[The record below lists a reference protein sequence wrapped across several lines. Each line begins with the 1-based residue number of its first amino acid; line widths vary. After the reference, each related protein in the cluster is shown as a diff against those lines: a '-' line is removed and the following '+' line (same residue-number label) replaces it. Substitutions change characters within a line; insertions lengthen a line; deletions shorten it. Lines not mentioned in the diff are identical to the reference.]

1 VASSSSTKNNKP
13 ESDEKSLRLSGDA
26 VKLFSDRD
34 LGAAARNL
42 RQNSMKVQ
50 RRFETCLFLFSDYT
64 SSRSKFRELRSTSAV
79 TTKQR
84 SG

>member
-1 VASSSSTKNNKP
+1 MASPSSTKNNKP

-26 VKLFSDRD
+26 VKFSDRD

-84 SG
+84 SV